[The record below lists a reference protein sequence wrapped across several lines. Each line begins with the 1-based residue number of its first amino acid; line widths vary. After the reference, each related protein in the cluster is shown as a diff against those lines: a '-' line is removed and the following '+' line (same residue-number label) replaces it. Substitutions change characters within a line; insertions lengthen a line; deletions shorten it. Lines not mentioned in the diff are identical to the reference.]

1 MFQRCVFNLKGVDVK
16 CPHAEEIV
24 YTIKER
30 QYTEHIENAY
40 SYASQLL
47 LRLLIDDK
55 QLMARLR
62 FVNFVFYF
70 YSLHFV
76 SLPWKFQ
83 ILQLS
88 SYTENV

>member
-1 MFQRCVFNLKGVDVK
+1 MIGVDVK

-62 FVNFVFYF
+62 FVNVLFYF
-70 YSLHFV
+70 YFFTFCKFAIEV
-76 SLPWKFQ
+76 SVSTVLP
-83 ILQLS
+83 
-88 SYTENV
+88 SYVENL